1 MKVYKPPMGWNSWN
15 TFARNID
22 EKLIME
28 SADTL
33 VETGLADC
41 GYNYIV
47 IDDCWALKER
57 DENGKLV
64 PDPEKF
70 PHGIK
75 YVSDYIHSKGL
86 KFGMYSCAGTLT
98 CAGFPGSYQHEFDDA
113 ASFAKWGVDF
123 LKYDYCFR
131 PTTVPGDILYKRMS
145 IALKN
150 SGRDILFS
158 ACSWGAD
165 ETREWIG
172 ETGSHMWRTTGD
184 IWDNWESLKKL
195 SKVGLENAKYG
206 GISRFADMDMLIVGM
221 CGNGN
226 VGLGGCNF
234 EEYKMHFSL
243 WALLNSPLMIGC
255 DIRNMSDETKQILMN
270 KEVIAINQDE
280 ESNVPFN
287 IKFTK
292 VAAHKNDDIMLYAKM
307 LSNGDYAIGA
317 FNFSDD
323 ETNFW
328 QTNFTTEKLGL
339 DEATGK
345 TLLMKELWTNET
357 FIVKNGIVTFN
368 LKPHTCK
375 LFRAKVVD
383 K

>member
-345 TLLMKELWTNET
+345 TLLMKDVWTNET
-357 FIVKNGIVTFN
+357 ETVKNGIIRLS
-368 LKPHTCK
+368 LKPHTFK